1 MKKILL
7 FIIGMLC
14 FVGVVNADLGNY
26 RGKIVSTSVILG
38 DSFQYE
44 VNFTGPNY
52 INEKIYYDG
61 EFLEYSDFYIKCA
74 DSVECHYDE
83 ATTCSV
89 EKIRDGELL
98 LKCDESEDFGY
109 YIPVLI
115 FKAEKEGKASL
126 KIGGEYAD
134 YVTIVKTVNNKED
147 VIEENKNEITDSIS
161 SKEVSE
167 TSKVELL
174 KEPFVIGIISGF
186 SIVVIVLSVML
197 SKKTKELKNIK
208 IVN

>member
-7 FIIGMLC
+7 FVVGLFGFMGM
-14 FVGVVNADLGNY
+14 VSADLGNY
-26 RGKIVSTSVILG
+26 SGEIVSTSVISG

-98 LKCDESEDFGY
+98 LKCAESEYFGY
-109 YIPVLI
+109 YTPTLE
-115 FKAEKEGKASL
+115 FKAKKPGEASL

-147 VIEENKNEITDSIS
+147 FIEENQPTDNIAC
-161 SKEVSE
+161 KEVEEKSNLD
-167 TSKVELL
+167 LL
-174 KEPFVIGIISGF
+174 TEPFVIGIISGF
-186 SIVVIVLSVML
+186 SIVIVILSVML
-197 SKKTKELKNIK
+197 SKKTRQLKNVQK
-208 IVN
+208 

>member
-1 MKKILL
+1 MKKLLL
-7 FIIGMLC
+7 FVVGLFGFMGM
-14 FVGVVNADLGNY
+14 VSADLGNY
-26 RGKIVSTSVILG
+26 SGKIVSTRVISG

-115 FKAEKEGKASL
+115 FKAEKEGEASL

-147 VIEENKNEITDSIS
+147 FIEENQPTDNIAC
-161 SKEVSE
+161 KEVEEKSNLD
-167 TSKVELL
+167 LL
-174 KEPFVIGIISGF
+174 TEPFVIGIISGF
-186 SIVVIVLSVML
+186 SIVIVILSVML
-197 SKKTKELKNIK
+197 SKKTRQLKNVQK
-208 IVN
+208 